1 MKKSLKIMVAFMKK
15 HMTALI
21 VTAVIAALVAS
32 AGTIYAKYYTSVE
45 AVGDLSLSI
54 VMDST
59 GIEINQTNMWS
70 VLNSLGFS
78 SANISFVKSSDV
90 PASATR
96 QDTGGVQSSGQTG
109 EIGVYYD
116 SAAGNIYIAPVDNNN
131 ATIMAPANCA
141 NFFSKNSH
149 SDMSKVKSLTFDNFD
164 TSQVTSMSQM
174 FYLCQLTSLDLSAF
188 DTSSVTSFYMMF
200 TASSLT
206 ELDLSSFDTAK
217 VTSVTGMFMQCTSL
231 KTIYASDKFVLS
243 SGISDDGMMFRG
255 CTLLVGGNGTAYN
268 QNNVNK
274 TYARIDADGTPGYFT
289 GA

>member
-1 MKKSLKIMVAFMKK
+1 MKKSFEIMIAFMKK
-15 HMTALI
+15 HMIVLI
-21 VTAVIAALVAS
+21 VTAVIAAVVAS

-45 AVGDLSLSI
+45 AAGDLSLTI
-54 VMDST
+54 VMDSD
-59 GIEINQTNMWS
+59 GIEINQNNMWT

-78 SANISFVKSSDV
+78 SANISFVKSSAV
-90 PASATR
+90 PESATR
-96 QDTGGVQSSGQTG
+96 MDTGGVQSSGQTG

-116 SAAGNIYIAPVDNNN
+116 SAGGNVYIAPVDNNN

-149 SDMSKVKSLTFDNFD
+149 SNMSKVKSLTFDNFD

-174 FYLCQLTSLDLSAF
+174 FYLCPLTSLDLSGF
-188 DTSSVTSFYMMF
+188 DTSSVTNFYMMF

-206 ELDLSSFDTAK
+206 ELNLSSFDTSK
-217 VTSVTGMFMQCTSL
+217 VSSVTGMFMQSTSL
-231 KTIYASDKFVLS
+231 KTIYASDKFVLGS
-243 SGISDDGMMFRG
+243 SVNDDGMMFRG
-255 CTLLVGGNGTAYN
+255 CSSLVGGNGTQFN
-268 QNNVNK
+268 SSNINK